1 MNWKLRFV
9 LWFVNNVQ
17 PLRGVEI
24 KNIEKERKNS
34 IKCFKAW
41 ENIYSTVNMK

>member
-34 IKCFKAW
+34 IKASKLGKY
-41 ENIYSTVNMK
+41 YSTVNMK